1 MAEIT
6 ILIAFLAGIV
16 SFLSPCILPLVPA
29 YISFL
34 AGTSVSDAKNKKAD
48 KRKIIISS
56 IFFVLGFSLVF
67 SVIGVVLN
75 SLLGSAAFDARI
87 WLSRIGGAVIIVFG
101 LYLTGVLRKALEAL
115 NINFLSQTHRFQPK
129 KYSSSYLTSFVFG
142 VAFAAGWTPC
152 VGAILGGILTLAIT
166 EPASAFNLMLAYSL
180 GIGIPFIVAAGFIS
194 QMTGFI
200 ARFSGF
206 MGKFTIVMGFVL
218 IALGILVMTGYIG
231 AIALF
236 IPMGI
241 GG

>member
-29 YISFL
+29 YLSFL
-34 AGTSVSDAKNKKAD
+34 AGTSVSDAKKKVVD
-48 KRKIIISS
+48 KKKIIISS
-56 IFFVLGFSLVF
+56 VFFVLGFSLIF
-67 SVIGVVLN
+67 SVVGVVLN
-75 SLLGSAAFDARI
+75 SLLGSAAFDVRI

-101 LYLTGVLRKALEAL
+101 LYLTGILRRALEAL
-115 NINFLSQTHRFQPK
+115 NINYLSQTHRLQPK
-129 KYSSSYLTSFVFG
+129 RYGSSYLTSFVFG
-142 VAFAAGWTPC
+142 VAFAIGWTPC

-180 GIGIPFIVAAGFIS
+180 GIGIPFIVAGGFIS
-194 QMTGFI
+194 QMAGFI
-200 ARFSGF
+200 VKYSGF

-218 IALGILVMTGYIG
+218 IALGVLVMTGYIG
-231 AIALF
+231 AIAF
-236 IPMGI
+236 FVPMGL